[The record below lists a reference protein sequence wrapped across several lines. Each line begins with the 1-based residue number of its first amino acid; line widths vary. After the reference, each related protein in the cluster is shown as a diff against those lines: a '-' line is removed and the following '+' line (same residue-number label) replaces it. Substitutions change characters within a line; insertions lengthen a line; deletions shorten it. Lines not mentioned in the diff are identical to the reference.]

1 MKRKILCIL
10 LSVVLLLTMV
20 PAITLPALAA
30 SELKAS
36 DDCIDMLKALE
47 GFSKYPY
54 WDYLQYSV
62 GYGTSCPS
70 DADYER
76 YKAEGISEEEA
87 EMLLRQYV
95 EISEN
100 WLNKFIDKFSVNM
113 NQNQFDALI
122 LFTYNCGTNWM
133 SKEGTFRTAV
143 IEGATGND
151 FLYGIS
157 LWCRAGDRVQTFL
170 LDRRMKEANV
180 YLKGVYS
187 TAVPDYYSYVRY
199 DANGGE
205 FSVSVQGYDVNDPAE
220 PVSVARRD
228 GYEFLGWSNQK
239 EGGEIIEKLDAS
251 TKGAILYAQW
261 KAVEAPDETVPDVTV
276 PDVTQPDVTEPEV
289 TEPDVTEPEVTTPET
304 TEPEPTVPETTVP
317 ETTVPE
323 TTVPETTVPE
333 ETKPEA
339 TEPEATEPEATE
351 PPKPQSVSVTVTA
364 NYVNIRKGPGTG
376 YAVVNNVNSG
386 KKLEIT
392 ETASGSGYEWGKF
405 SGGWICLKYTNY
417 DQVVSGST
425 TQKPATQEKKTGTIV
440 DASVLRIRSGAGT
453 SYSIVGYLS
462 SGIKVEILEQKT
474 VNGTTWG
481 RISKGWISMD
491 YVKLDSTQ
499 NPSTP
504 SVDPKPDT
512 PPATEPETPKTVSG
526 TVKKVTALLI
536 RKGAGTTYGVAGYLY
551 TGDKV
556 EILEQKTVNGI
567 TWGKISKGWI
577 SMEYVNVSS
586 TSQSGNQNSGTQNSG
601 TSDQVIATGSVIN
614 TNSLRIRS
622 NAGTDQTVLGY
633 LTMGTKVSIYEKKT
647 VGSMIWGRIDKGWIS
662 LDYVKLDSGNSTT
675 TQSKT
680 VTASSLRIRSGA
692 GTGNTILGYLSNGA
706 KVTILEEKTV
716 NGTPWG
722 RIDKGW
728 ICLDYVK

>member
-20 PAITLPALAA
+20 PAITLPAQAV

-100 WLNKFIDKFSVNM
+100 WLNKFIDKFSINM
-113 NQNQFDALI
+113 NQNQFDALV

-180 YLKGVYS
+180 YLNGVYS

-205 FSVSVQGYDVNDPAE
+205 FSVSVQGYDVNDPAK

-228 GYEFLGWSNQK
+228 GYEFLGWSTQK
-239 EGGEIIEKLDAS
+239 EGGEIVEQLDAS
-251 TKGAILYAQW
+251 TKGLILYAQW
-261 KAVEAPDETVPDVTV
+261 KAVDSPNETVPDVTV
-276 PDVTQPDVTEPEV
+276 PESTEPEV
-289 TEPDVTEPEVTTPET
+289 TEPEVTVPVT
-304 TEPEPTVPETTVP
+304 TEPEATEPEATEPEETVPETTVP
-317 ETTVPE
+317 ETTVPKE
-323 TTVPETTVPE
+323 TEPEVTVPEV
-333 ETKPEA
+333 
-339 TEPEATEPEATE
+339 TEPE
-351 PPKPQSVSVTVTA
+351 KPQSVSVTVTA

-405 SGGWICLKYTNY
+405 DGGWICLKYTNY
-417 DQVVSGST
+417 NQVVSGSN

-481 RISKGWISMD
+481 KISKGWISMD
-491 YVKLDSTQ
+491 YVKLDSTDK
-499 NPSTP
+499 PS
-504 SVDPKPDT
+504 D
-512 PPATEPETPKTVSG
+512 PPADSKPEAPPAAKPETPKTVSG
-526 TVKKVTALLI
+526 TVKKVSALLI
-536 RKGAGTTYGVAGYLY
+536 RKGAGTSYGVAGYLY

-567 TWGKISKGWI
+567 TWGRISKGWI

-586 TSQSGNQNSGTQNSG
+586 DSQSSNQNSGTQNPG
-601 TSDQVIATGSVIN
+601 TTNKVIDTGSVIN

-647 VGSMIWGRIDKGWIS
+647 VGSMVWGRIDKGWIS

-680 VTASSLRIRSGA
+680 VTASSLCVRSGA
-692 GTGNTILGYLSNGA
+692 GTGNSILSYLSRGA
-706 KVTILEEKTV
+706 KVTILEEKSV